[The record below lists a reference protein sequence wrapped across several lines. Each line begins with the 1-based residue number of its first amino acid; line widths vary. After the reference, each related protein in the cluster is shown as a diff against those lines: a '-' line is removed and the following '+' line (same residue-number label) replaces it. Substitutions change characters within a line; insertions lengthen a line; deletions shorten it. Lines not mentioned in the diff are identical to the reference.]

1 MTRPD
6 RHRRLPLSLVARLVV
21 VTALLVVVLGPVSN
35 FSAYA
40 LDGKKKQKK
49 GGAAAA
55 AAKEEPARKT
65 AQQKA
70 LKAIGKEFASKDV
83 DKLLARVPKKG
94 KIVLALGRH
103 DDRFRLSHARAH
115 LDEWFESRT
124 ITEVKLKPSKDAKAL
139 LGTFTLKFRPR
150 KKPKGVVRDLEI
162 RIKPKDKGEGFILTS
177 IKVLSQ

>member
-1 MTRPD
+1 MTQREQRIGLP
-6 RHRRLPLSLVARLVV
+6 RSLFARRVI
-21 VTALLVVVLGPVSN
+21 VTALLVIALGPACDS
-35 FSAYA
+35 SAFA

-55 AAKEEPARKT
+55 AKEEPAKKT
-65 AQQKA
+65 AEQKT
-70 LKAIGKEFASKDV
+70 LNAIGKEFASKDV

-139 LGTFTLKFRPR
+139 LATFTLKFRPR